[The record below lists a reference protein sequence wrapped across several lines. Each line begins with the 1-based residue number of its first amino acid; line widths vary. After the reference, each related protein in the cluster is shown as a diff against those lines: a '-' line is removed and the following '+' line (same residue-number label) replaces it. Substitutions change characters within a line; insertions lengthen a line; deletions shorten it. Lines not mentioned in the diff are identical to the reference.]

1 MTLRMKDVAERA
13 GVSLSAVSLVLS
25 GRRRESISAETR
37 KRILAVVDE
46 MGYRPNRRAQ
56 SLATGV
62 TDTIGVFVSEI
73 SNPFFPDIIHSF
85 EVSATTRGYQTQLVN
100 TEYDPERAKNAVRKM
115 IDNRVR
121 GIAIFTSHF
130 DGKLLDEIVRNHIP
144 IVSVGSAPAEPW
156 ISRISIDFASGL
168 QDLLRHLSSCG
179 HRRFAA
185 IVGPEQIPSVQEYV
199 NTLKR
204 VARERG
210 MQVSQVI
217 SCNYRHDGGM
227 QAVPALVKDPD
238 FPTAIVCGNDLIAL
252 GAINALEQAGI
263 RVPQDVS
270 VVGFD
275 DLVFARLARP
285 PLTTAGVPRE
295 GLGALAFEIISR
307 MIGAK
312 RPREESRRITPRLV
326 VRGSTAPPR
335 TIHRQRSTRSNNG

>member
-1 MTLRMKDVAERA
+1 MKDVAERA

-25 GRRRESISAETR
+25 GRRRESISEATR

-46 MGYRPNRRAQ
+46 LGYRPNRRAQ

-62 TDTIGVFVSEI
+62 TDTVGVFVSEI
-73 SNPFFPDIIHSF
+73 SNPFFPEIIHSF
-85 EVSATTRGYQTQLVN
+85 EIAATSRGYQTQLVN
-100 TEYDPERAKNAVRKM
+100 TEYDPERARSAVRKM
-115 IDNRVR
+115 IDNRVL
-121 GIAIFTSHF
+121 GIAIFTSQF
-130 DGKLLDEIVRNHIP
+130 DRKLFDEIVRNHIP
-144 IVSVGSAPAEPW
+144 IVSVGPAPAEPW
-156 ISRISIDFASGL
+156 ISRITIDFASGL
-168 QDLLRHLSSCG
+168 QDLLRHLASRG

-185 IVGPEQIPSVQEYV
+185 IIGPEQLRSVQEYV
-199 NTLKR
+199 KTLRR
-204 VARERG
+204 VARKQG

-227 QAVPALVKDPD
+227 QAVHALVKDPD
-238 FPTAIVCGNDLIAL
+238 IPTAILCGNDLIAL
-252 GAINALEQAGI
+252 GAISALEQAGI

-275 DLVFARLARP
+275 DLVFARLTRP

-295 GLGALAFEIISR
+295 ELGALAFEIINR

-326 VRGSTAPPR
+326 VRNSTAPPR
-335 TIHRQRSTRSNNG
+335 TVRRQRSSQSITR

>member
-1 MTLRMKDVAERA
+1 MAERA

-25 GRRRESISAETR
+25 GRRRKSISEETR
-37 KRILAVVDE
+37 KRILAVVDDL
-46 MGYRPNRRAQ
+46 GYRPNRRAQ

-73 SNPFFPDIIHSF
+73 SNPFFPEIIHGF
-85 EVSATTRGYQTQLVN
+85 EVSAATRGFQIQLVN
-100 TEYDPERAKNAVRKM
+100 TEYEPERAKSAVRKM
-115 IDNRVR
+115 IDNRVG

-130 DGKLLDEIVRNHIP
+130 DAKLLDEIVRNHIP

-168 QDLLRHLSSCG
+168 QDLLRHLGSCG

-204 VARERG
+204 VAAKGR

-227 QAVPALVKDPD
+227 QAVHALVKDPD
-238 FPTAIVCGNDLIAL
+238 FPTALVCGNDLIAL

-295 GLGALAFEIISR
+295 ELGMLAFEIISR
-307 MIGAK
+307 MISAK

-335 TIHRQRSTRSNNG
+335 TIRRQRSKRSSNG

>member
-1 MTLRMKDVAERA
+1 MTVRMKDVAERA
-13 GVSLSAVSLVLS
+13 GVSLSAVSLVLN
-25 GRRRESISAETR
+25 GRRRESISEVTR
-37 KRILAVVDE
+37 KRIMAVVDDL
-46 MGYRPNRRAQ
+46 GYRPNQRAQ

-62 TDTIGVFVSEI
+62 TNTIGVFVSEI
-73 SNPFFPDIIHSF
+73 SNPFFPEIIHSF
-85 EVSATTRGYQTQLVN
+85 EVSAMSRGFETQLVN
-100 TEYDPERAKNAVRKM
+100 TEYDPERARRAVRKM

-121 GIAIFTSHF
+121 GIVIFSSQF
-130 DGKLLDEIVRNHIP
+130 DRKLLDEIVRNHIP

-156 ISRISIDFASGL
+156 ISRIKIDFASGL
-168 QDLLRHLSSCG
+168 QELLRHLSSSG

-185 IVGPEQIPSVQEYV
+185 IIGPEQIPSVQEYV

-204 VARERG
+204 VAAKWR

-227 QAVPALVKDPD
+227 RAVHALVKDPD
-238 FPTAIVCGNDLIAL
+238 IPTAIVCGNDLIAL
-252 GAINALEQAGI
+252 GAISALEQAGI

-285 PLTTAGVPRE
+285 PLTTAAVPRE
-295 GLGALAFEIISR
+295 ELGALAFEVISR
-307 MIGAK
+307 MISAR
-312 RPREESRRITPRLV
+312 RPREESRRIAPTLV

-335 TIHRQRSTRSNNG
+335 TVRRQHSARSKNR